1 MFVVS
6 CFTSN
11 GALLLSCH
19 SNQRKCDFDN
29 DFLGPSCIRKKKITG
44 KAKKE
49 MAGKTSCRTTLKA
62 MARANIDEDGDTDDE
77 FYLKNDKPE
86 TPKKKWPRKSK
97 C

>member
-1 MFVVS
+1 
-6 CFTSN
+6 
-11 GALLLSCH
+11 
-19 SNQRKCDFDN
+19 
-29 DFLGPSCIRKKKITG
+29 
-44 KAKKE
+44 
-49 MAGKTSCRTTLKA
+49 MAGKTSCSTTLKA